1 LPEDLDRVERLL
13 LEAEFESMESIWA
26 SSNHVFLAQMCVG
39 DERFAAVY
47 KPLDGERP
55 LWDFP
60 GGLYRREVAA
70 YRFARL
76 LGWDF
81 VPPTVERDGTQGVGS
96 LQFAID
102 HDPQTHFFALREEEE
117 WIPQL
122 KRIAVFDCLA
132 NNADRK
138 GGHCLLDSA
147 GVIWGIDHGLC
158 FHEADKLRS
167 VIWDWADEP
176 IAEALLADVERTGRA
191 LEVCTPDSEP
201 LLVLLTDKERQA
213 LISRIG
219 RLLTRRRFPVPG
231 AERHYPWPL
240 V

>member
-1 LPEDLDRVERLL
+1 
-13 LEAEFESMESIWA
+13 
-26 SSNHVFLAQMCVG
+26 
-39 DERFAAVY
+39 
-47 KPLDGERP
+47 
-55 LWDFP
+55 
-60 GGLYRREVAA
+60 
-70 YRFARL
+70 
-76 LGWDF
+76 
-81 VPPTVERDGTQGVGS
+81 
-96 LQFAID
+96 
-102 HDPQTHFFALREEEE
+102 
-117 WIPQL
+117 
-122 KRIAVFDCLA
+122 
-132 NNADRK
+132 
-138 GGHCLLDSA
+138 LDSA